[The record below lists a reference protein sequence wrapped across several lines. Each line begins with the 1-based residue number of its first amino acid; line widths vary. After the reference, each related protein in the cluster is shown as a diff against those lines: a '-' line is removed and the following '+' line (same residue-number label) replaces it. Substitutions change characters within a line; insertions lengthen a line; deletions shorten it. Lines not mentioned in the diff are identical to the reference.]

1 MRNIILAAGLAM
13 LLAHVGMSARQRP
26 IDYAVNT
33 YPRTDRQALADFQ
46 ARVDRYVALHR
57 QIEETTPPIVV
68 SDDWSSIR
76 ESIDALAGKI
86 RTARANARQ
95 GDVFTPEVE
104 RWFRLTL
111 GECLAGVDIEDFLA
125 DINEEEWKDFV
136 LVPDVNGRWPAGA
149 PLPTMP
155 PHLLAVL
162 PQLPEELQ
170 YRFMHRDLILWD
182 VHANVMVDFIRGAL
196 MSSAPSMCCSG
207 TRGSTDHLLR

>member
-13 LLAHVGMSARQRP
+13 LLAHVGVSATQKP
-26 IDYAVNT
+26 IDHAVNT

-46 ARVDRYVALHR
+46 ARVDRYAALHR
-57 QIEETTPPIVV
+57 QMEETTPPIVV

-86 RTARANARQ
+86 QAARANARE

-104 RWFRLTL
+104 RWFRRTL
-111 GECLAGVDIEDFLA
+111 AECLAGVDIEGFLA
-125 DINEEEWKDFV
+125 DINEEDWKDFV
-136 LVPDVNGRWPAGA
+136 LVPQVNGRWPQGA
-149 PLPTMP
+149 PLPTMS

-170 YRFMHRDLILWD
+170 YRFMDRDLILWD
-182 VHANVMVDFIRGAL
+182 VHANVIVDFIREAL
-196 MSSAPSMCCSG
+196 MNSPISQC
-207 TRGSTDHLLR
+207 RG

>member
-1 MRNIILAAGLAM
+1 
-13 LLAHVGMSARQRP
+13 MSARQRP

-33 YPRTDRQALADFQ
+33 YPRTDRQAFADFQ

-111 GECLAGVDIEDFLA
+111 GECLAGVDI
-125 DINEEEWKDFV
+125 
-136 LVPDVNGRWPAGA
+136 
-149 PLPTMP
+149 
-155 PHLLAVL
+155 
-162 PQLPEELQ
+162 
-170 YRFMHRDLILWD
+170 
-182 VHANVMVDFIRGAL
+182 
-196 MSSAPSMCCSG
+196 
-207 TRGSTDHLLR
+207 